1 MSTRI
6 YKAGELDLE
15 FGDEGYAKL
24 PEPPNALHTPSSYA
38 WTIDS
43 AGRMIWTAGTAI
55 DNKLFYYWT
64 TLDAKGVWQPKPG
77 FVEIEDSPIDP
88 ALSNEQKIYFLTPAT
103 AEGNSTFITCS
114 QCNILENDDRLYYA
128 AIGHFQNNFTPLD
141 GFGTKGMI
149 VVRPDGHPTSTTPP
163 STAIAHRR
171 SEANC
176 LSDASTPE
184 QLQREDRGR
193 AMAPATRS
201 VLFGNTIKTLYA
213 SSLDSQPNQ
222 TVWLALHDAQT
233 GVPVAGLGPD
243 GSRSQWQIKNFF
255 DSDSLF
261 VPQGCHFFEDGGFA
275 LVGTEAGES
284 IVARYKSNGQLDL
297 DFNKVGFIRLSAHTI
312 QLGADEDRIVIAV
325 STPLITEPVKLLLQ
339 VYDKH
344 TGALDTTF
352 NETGTLSIKIDLGM
366 MIKGIG
372 TQNVIIGQTGDIY
385 IAGNLFYYDGP
396 AMSDRGIVHRVTR
409 DGKLDVSF
417 GSGGRYVFPDKVT
430 KLEEAQLRPDGLQFV
445 ALLDENAGYCAM
457 KLLI

>member
-88 ALSNEQKIYFLTPAT
+88 ALSNEQKFISSRPRQPKGIRPSSPAPNVIYWKMTTGSIMPLS
-103 AEGNSTFITCS
+103 GTFKTTS
-114 QCNILENDDRLYYA
+114 
-128 AIGHFQNNFTPLD
+128 PLD

-243 GSRSQWQIKNFF
+243 GSRSQWQIKIF

-352 NETGTLSIKIDLGM
+352 NETGTLSIK
-366 MIKGIG
+366 
-372 TQNVIIGQTGDIY
+372 
-385 IAGNLFYYDGP
+385 
-396 AMSDRGIVHRVTR
+396 
-409 DGKLDVSF
+409 
-417 GSGGRYVFPDKVT
+417 
-430 KLEEAQLRPDGLQFV
+430 
-445 ALLDENAGYCAM
+445 
-457 KLLI
+457 LISA